1 MSNHLFFFPFH
12 CIINDEQFVLFSYQL
27 KSGAELEDVWKDKEV
42 LTEKSGSKITVY
54 YSFISMNFYMFI
66 SIIIGPFLGENGDV
80 VSTDDKEPRKRRA
93 SCLSEFDFKIE
104 SLLLEGDIDQILQSL
119 KKSQESEY
127 KIAEEA
133 LITQKNLIQ
142 YLYRELDNER
152 SEYSAGVRN
161 DDGVRRRIDQI
172 KKEIQKLE
180 EMKAV
185 ADGFGRTPKRILKEH
200 YDLEAEKI

>member
-1 MSNHLFFFPFH
+1 MKFY
-12 CIINDEQFVLFSYQL
+12 QFIL
-27 KSGAELEDVWKDKEV
+27 
-42 LTEKSGSKITVY
+42 
-54 YSFISMNFYMFI
+54 M
-66 SIIIGPFLGENGDV
+66 IIGPFLGENGDV
-80 VSTDDKEPRKRRA
+80 ASIDEKEPGKRRA

-142 YLYRELDNER
+142 YLYRELDYER
-152 SEYSAGVRN
+152 SEYSADVLN

-172 KKEIQKLE
+172 KKEIEKLE

-185 ADGFGRTPKRILKEH
+185 ADGFGRAPKRILKEH
-200 YDLEAEKI
+200 YGLETEKL